1 MSNKSNRFPMNNSA
15 FVFSDGCVETSS
27 SSSSSSFLVF
37 IPSWQSTRQGGFT
50 RVDRVVFVD
59 IFVSRPV
66 GYVRACNLHRLCVCA
81 SVALGYA
88 NVSLGKL
95 ASFVSHLRHA
105 DASKCLALSKLFL
118 RFLFFLSFLFFSPFC
133 FWFWTSVFS
142 LLFRVAS
149 TARLLA
155 TTLG

>member
-15 FVFSDGCVETSS
+15 FVFSDGCVET

-66 GYVRACNLHRLCVCA
+66 GYVRACNFHRLCVCA

-88 NVSLGKL
+88 NVPLRKP

-105 DASKCLALSKLFL
+105 DAPKCLALSKLFL
-118 RFLFFLSFLFFSPFC
+118 RFIFFLAFLFSSLFFS
-133 FWFWTSVFS
+133 WFWMSVF
-142 LLFRVAS
+142 FRINCYLEWHQLQDYY
-149 TARLLA
+149 RLL
-155 TTLG
+155 